1 MSEIEIF
8 ELSNAE
14 YESVEESAEKMLDQN
29 TVKTGTK
36 YTYKLPKNRVVV
48 VEKHDVTKQDQPD
61 QSITAIIDS
70 FDQILKSKLQR
81 ILFRSKAEINTKFSL
96 IRSSASSFCNLVAD
110 LFRKETS
117 ADCSLIVSGSVRS
130 DRIYPENTVFS
141 FGDVYDIYPLDH
153 ELCLIRISGEHLLQA
168 LENGVSKYPALEGRF
183 PHVSNITFEFDP
195 QLPAGSRVNPH
206 TVTVAGVP
214 LEREK
219 LYKVAMT
226 NYIADG
232 KDGYDPFKQGHHLI
246 DSGSRKPVRD
256 LIIDLFCRPSSL
268 RHTANRRVLPRVLDL
283 QETRRLFEQAF
294 HQRQHLSE
302 GQLPRRNGVGTEAS
316 GVEHREHG
324 TQTKGDP
331 ADKHY

>member
-195 QLPAGSRVNPH
+195 ELPPLRRVNPA
-206 TVTVAGVP
+206 TVQVGGKP
-214 LEREK
+214 LDLIRK
-219 LYKVAMT
+219 YKFAMT
-226 NYIADG
+226 DFIATG
-232 KDGYDPFKQGHHLI
+232 GDGYTVFKNKRQLSDPEVSPTPRDLQMQFYSKIVVIQAYRKPKSTTTS
-246 DSGSRKPVRD
+246 SGS
-256 LIIDLFCRPSSL
+256 
-268 RHTANRRVLPRVLDL
+268 
-283 QETRRLFEQAF
+283 TR
-294 HQRQHLSE
+294 
-302 GQLPRRNGVGTEAS
+302 N
-316 GVEHREHG
+316 
-324 TQTKGDP
+324 TKTF
-331 ADKHY
+331 